1 MVNTTFEDITFW
13 GSNIPNELDFIM
25 KTMNEKI
32 LESFPSDELKK
43 AYLLGVNN
51 TIDILEQ
58 HLRSSI
64 TNDSITFYY
73 PEATTTEEMSEE
85 EICNWLETIE
95 E

>member
-1 MVNTTFEDITFW
+1 MSLSFEDITFW

-25 KTMNEKI
+25 KAMNEKI
-32 LESFPSDELKK
+32 IKSFPTKDVGD
-43 AYLLGVNN
+43 AYLLGVKN
-51 TIDILEQ
+51 TISILRQ
-58 HLRSSI
+58 YLNDSI

-73 PEATTTEEMSEE
+73 PEAVTTEEMSEE

>member
-1 MVNTTFEDITFW
+1 MTIFEDIIFY

-32 LESFPSDELKK
+32 LETFPTDELKK
-43 AYLLGVNN
+43 AYLLGVEN
-51 TIDILEQ
+51 TINILKQ
-58 HLRSSI
+58 YLDDSVS
-64 TNDSITFYY
+64 NDSIIFYY
-73 PEATTTEEMSEE
+73 PEAVTTEEMSEE